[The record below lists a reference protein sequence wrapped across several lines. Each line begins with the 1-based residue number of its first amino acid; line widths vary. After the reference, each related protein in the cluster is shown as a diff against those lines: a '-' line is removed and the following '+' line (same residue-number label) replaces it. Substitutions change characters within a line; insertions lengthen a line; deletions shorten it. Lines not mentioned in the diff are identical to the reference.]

1 MTRGSTF
8 RRTALTG
15 ALGLA
20 VVAALAA
27 PAAEAAPAAP
37 SAAAPA
43 AATADVQSVALAKSL
58 GAKSVGSYVNSAG
71 KLVVNVTDQ
80 ASAAAVRASGATPK
94 LVAHSAAQLAGV
106 QASFLTAPAVVGSAW
121 GLDPVTNQV
130 VLSLPAGAKGAAVSA
145 LKAAAA
151 RAGSAARVETLSTP
165 VTHLISGGDAIL
177 TSSARCS
184 LGFNVRNSSNQN
196 FFLTAGHCTNI
207 GATWRTS
214 AGQLIGSRV
223 ATSFPGNDYGVVQYT
238 GTVTASG
245 TVGSQDITSSGTPA
259 VGSTVTRRGSTTGIH
274 SGTVQQLNATVRY
287 AEGTV
292 TGLIRTTVCAE
303 PGDSGGSLYRGTIAF
318 GLTSGGSGNCTSGGT
333 TFFQPVTEPLGR
345 FGLHV
350 F

>member
-1 MTRGSTF
+1 MTRGSLF

-43 AATADVQSVALAKSL
+43 AATADVQSVALAKAL
-58 GAKSVGSYVNSAG
+58 GAKSVGSYVDSAG

-151 RAGSAARVETLSTP
+151 RAGSAAR
-165 VTHLISGGDAIL
+165 
-177 TSSARCS
+177 
-184 LGFNVRNSSNQN
+184 
-196 FFLTAGHCTNI
+196 
-207 GATWRTS
+207 
-214 AGQLIGSRV
+214 SR
-223 ATSFPGNDYGVVQYT
+223 
-238 GTVTASG
+238 
-245 TVGSQDITSSGTPA
+245 
-259 VGSTVTRRGSTTGIH
+259 R
-274 SGTVQQLNATVRY
+274 
-287 AEGTV
+287 
-292 TGLIRTTVCAE
+292 
-303 PGDSGGSLYRGTIAF
+303 
-318 GLTSGGSGNCTSGGT
+318 
-333 TFFQPVTEPLGR
+333 
-345 FGLHV
+345 
-350 F
+350 

>member
-1 MTRGSTF
+1 MTRGSVF

-27 PAAEAAPAAP
+27 PAAQTAPAAP

-43 AATADVQSVALAKSL
+43 AATADVQSVALAKTL
-58 GAKSVGSYVNSAG
+58 GAKSAGSYVDSAG

-80 ASAAAVRASGATPK
+80 ASAATVRVAGATPR
-94 LVAHSAAQLAGV
+94 LVARSAAQLAAV
-106 QASFLTAPAVVGSAW
+106 QASFLSAPRVIGSAW
-121 GLDPVTNQV
+121 GVDPLTDQV
-130 VLSLPAGAKGAAVSA
+130 VLSLPAGAKGAAVSG
-145 LKAAAA
+145 LKVAAS
-151 RAGSAARVETLSTP
+151 RAGSAARIETLRAP
-165 VTHLISGGDAIL
+165 VTQLISGGDAIL
-177 TSSARCS
+177 TSTARCS
-184 LGFNVRNSSNQN
+184 LGFNVRNASGTN

-214 AGQLIGSRV
+214 AGALIGSRV

-238 GTVTASG
+238 GTVTAQG
-245 TVGSQDITSSGTPA
+245 TVGSQDITSAGTPA

-274 SGTVQQLNATVRY
+274 SGTVQQLNATVVY
-287 AEGTV
+287 PQGTV

-303 PGDSGGSLYRGTIAF
+303 PGDSGGSLYRGTVAF

-333 TFFQPVTEPLGR
+333 TFFQPVTEPLSV